1 LIDPHSY
8 IGCFKTVDIVSTE
21 VTNLYT
27 IIMTVRVYSRIHETY
42 PLTKIEKPL
51 LRFQGKPVLTHVIEA
66 AAARVVPERIVVV
79 GPQSLPTGNIATV
92 YEEPPRSGPYM
103 GVYTGLQYF
112 AQQFGPAT
120 VAEGVLLLG
129 ADMPRIAQG
138 LTQLFDHHDAA
149 THAGVAIT
157 QAAGRLQPLL

>member
-1 LIDPHSY
+1 
-8 IGCFKTVDIVSTE
+8 
-21 VTNLYT
+21 
-27 IIMTVRVYSRIHETY
+27 
-42 PLTKIEKPL
+42 
-51 LRFQGKPVLTHVIEA
+51 
-66 AAARVVPERIVVV
+66 
-79 GPQSLPTGNIATV
+79 NIATV

-103 GVYTGLQYF
+103 GVYPGLQYF

-149 THAGVAIT
+149 THAGVAIA
-157 QAAGRLQPLL
+157 QAAGRLQPLLSYVPRPLAEQVFAKPVINAGLMKTLRTCEHRVLDVPRSEERRVGRAGTSGTVRLCQ